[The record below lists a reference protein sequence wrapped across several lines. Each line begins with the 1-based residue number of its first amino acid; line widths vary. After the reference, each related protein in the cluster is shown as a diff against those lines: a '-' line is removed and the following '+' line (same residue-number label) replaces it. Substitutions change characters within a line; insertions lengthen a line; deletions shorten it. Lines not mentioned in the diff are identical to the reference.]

1 MSYWQEHGHKFD
13 IHGMTLD
20 EKVKQLCSVRAH
32 NVNVVLKLTVKMV
45 KPQWTGSGKPLA
57 NITSK

>member
-1 MSYWQEHGHKFD
+1 MSYWQEHGRKFD

-32 NVNVVLKLTVKMV
+32 NVNVVLKLVEVDGEDGEATMD
-45 KPQWTGSGKPLA
+45 GKWEALG
-57 NITSK
+57 